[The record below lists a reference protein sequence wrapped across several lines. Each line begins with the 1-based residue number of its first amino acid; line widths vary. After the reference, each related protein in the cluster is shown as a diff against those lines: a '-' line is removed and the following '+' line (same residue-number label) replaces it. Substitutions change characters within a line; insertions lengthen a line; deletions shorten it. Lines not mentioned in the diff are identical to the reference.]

1 MNREYYRW
9 HSPRL
14 GRDMELLVF
23 GHAGERVLVFP
34 TRAGRFF
41 DYENWGL
48 VAAAGPAVEAGRVQ
62 LFCLDSVDAE
72 SFYCQC
78 RHPADRLRRHEQYEG
93 YVLDE
98 VVPLTRLVNSHPSLV
113 AHGCSMG
120 AFHAVNLALRHP
132 GLFAR
137 VLALSGRYDLTA
149 AVGDFRDLFDGHY
162 DQGVYFHTPNHFLPG
177 LADDDLLAPLR
188 RVWVGLAVGADDPF
202 LGSNRVLS
210 ECLAAKG
217 VGHRLD
223 VWAGRAHRPAA
234 WRAMIAQYL

>member
-1 MNREYYRW
+1 MNREYHRW
-9 HSPRL
+9 YSPRL

-34 TRAGRFF
+34 TRCGRFY

-48 VAAAGPAVEAGRVQ
+48 VAAARQAVDDGRVQ

-72 SFYCQC
+72 SFYSPD

-98 VVPLTRLVNSHPSLV
+98 VVPLTRLLNPHPALT

-132 GLFAR
+132 QLFGR
-137 VLALSGRYDLTA
+137 VVALSGRYDLTA
-149 AVGDFRDLFDGHY
+149 AIGPFRDLFDGHY
-162 DQGVYFHTPNHFLPG
+162 DQGVYFHTPAHFVQG
-177 LADDDLLAPLR
+177 LADDRYLDPLR
-188 RVWVGLAVGADDPF
+188 RMAVTLVVGAADPF
-202 LGSNRVLS
+202 LSSNRHLS
-210 ECLAAKG
+210 GSLWSKD
-217 VGHRLD
+217 VRHRFD
-223 VWAGRAHRPAA
+223 VWGGRAHRPAA
-234 WRAMIAQYL
+234 WQGMVAQYL